1 MRYLLIPGQG
11 APLFVHSR
19 CEDELLAKAELLL
32 FAQDAAHAYPGRPVV
47 GSYDVEPGI
56 SIGDLKRAYRHD
68 PESYQRLL
76 QHRRQILVQGWTYR
90 EWTAGPDSTVDV
102 SGTST

>member
-11 APLFVHSR
+11 RPLFVHSR

-32 FAQDAAHAYPGRPVV
+32 FAEDAASDYPGRPVV

-68 PESYQRLL
+68 PESYERVL
-76 QHRRQILVQGWTYR
+76 QHRSQILAEGWDYP
-90 EWTAGPDSTVDV
+90 EWVADSDIANR
-102 SGTST
+102 

>member
-1 MRYLLIPGQG
+1 MIGRAVPAGPRGG

-32 FAQDAAHAYPGRPVV
+32 FVEDAAEAYPGRPVV

-76 QHRRQILVQGWTYR
+76 QHRRRVLSTGWPYPP
-90 EWTAGPDSTVDV
+90 WTPGVEASAQ
-102 SGTST
+102 

>member
-11 APLFVHSR
+11 PPLFVHSR

-32 FAQDAAHAYPGRPVV
+32 FAEDAVSAYPGRPVV
-47 GSYDVEPGI
+47 GSYDVAPGI

-68 PESYQRLL
+68 PEGYERLL
-76 QHRRQILVQGWTYR
+76 QRRSQILAEGWAYSV
-90 EWTAGPDSTVDV
+90 WAADSDLA
-102 SGTST
+102 SR

>member
-1 MRYLLIPGQG
+1 MRYLLIPGQSL
-11 APLFVHSR
+11 PLFVHSR

-32 FAQDAAHAYPGRPVV
+32 FAEDATRSYPGRPVV

-68 PESYQRLL
+68 PESYERLL
-76 QHRRQILVQGWTYR
+76 QHRGRILAEGWAYP
-90 EWTAGPDSTVDV
+90 EWTADSDV
-102 SGTST
+102 ANR